1 MKKKKNVDNLEHP
14 VEKLVQTITYKRVEL
29 EVVERPDVLWVGCV
43 DFADNNENE
52 SDIPATLE
60 RFKGLV
66 NNGAV
71 IKDKINPDWGA
82 ALSINYCYDDKPC
95 GVMFANEA
103 YSAEQDERFDLFT
116 QPGSLWLRALNDK
129 KHAKALRGKK
139 KIHPYELFGPL
150 KRAAEANGYMQNPDV
165 RVEVEYHCHAEYD
178 KRRPRNYAYIP
189 ICAISE
195 KND

>member
-116 QPGSLWLRALNDK
+116 QPGGLWLRVGNDGNAAMLLLGKLALMGVLLP
-129 KHAKALRGKK
+129 AALAWG
-139 KIHPYELFGPL
+139 F
-150 KRAAEANGYMQNPDV
+150 AALL
-165 RVEVEYHCHAEYD
+165 
-178 KRRPRNYAYIP
+178 RRWGWIRPGDMALP
-189 ICAISE
+189 
-195 KND
+195 KLQ